1 MCWREPSNRLVP
13 LQLGPWTLVHRSL
26 LLLALVHRSLQLLAL
41 ALLVSICA
49 TAEHRYS
56 NDWSQGSE
64 RVDNRQS

>member
-26 LLLALVHRSLQLLAL
+26 LLLAL

-49 TAEHRYS
+49 TVEHRYS
-56 NDWSQGSE
+56 NDWSQVLE
-64 RVDNRQS
+64 CVDNRQSQI